1 MPVALEPVGEK
12 SVEGAT
18 DVLRRASSE
27 KALETDTPVSASFS
41 SALLKS
47 ALKRAAR
54 KTYPVSWAETL
65 SIALKQSR
73 LQLAETLLG
82 YRGHP
87 PCWTCLSFV
96 NCEGRPLGSGVL
108 AVCKAWGIKAHTDGP
123 RELGSHIDRID
134 KPKSWSWSVYERKV
148 EDLNLCEPL

>member
-27 KALETDTPVSASFS
+27 EALETDTPVSASFS

-54 KTYPVSWAETL
+54 KTYPVSWAL
-65 SIALKQSR
+65 SIALKQSC
-73 LQLAETLLG
+73 LQLAEHTVGLPRPSSLL
-82 YRGHP
+82 
-87 PCWTCLSFV
+87 
-96 NCEGRPLGSGVL
+96 
-108 AVCKAWGIKAHTDGP
+108 
-123 RELGSHIDRID
+123 
-134 KPKSWSWSVYERKV
+134 
-148 EDLNLCEPL
+148 DLLELCELRGSPVGQWRPRSV